1 MIFSCSM
8 ISHYMAD
15 LQEITE
21 IANYKLESGLHDEE
35 IVACQKSV
43 SPPSI
48 TKEETTTAPGCHQ
61 SCALMKSLS
70 SKSRSNSSEKLSTVK
85 NFNELLQE
93 QRRMLNQYKH
103 QESDNTMA
111 GENQNLEEDEGERCI
126 PEWMIKRSSIM
137 NKKSH
142 LKALESNPDE
152 LNKVTL
158 IQDKKCHGDES
169 LVLPEELQ
177 TNFEEDTAQDA
188 IKSLGETNQEAS
200 TSSNLMKEDT
210 VMINDGITMQFMNT
224 NVTNNNQNDATKEDY
239 NVIQNENIES
249 ASNGKLKVTD
259 ETESHVFQINMD
271 AAKIIHVENEN
282 NRIVEN
288 NDWKIEDQTEPEMSN
303 KKLESVK
310 TFNIRIDKDVLG
322 ESEDFDYSS
331 YPDVTEHAK
340 VDVMPDNLVSSTKV
354 NIVHEKTEKTST
366 ESIGVKQTMKPEVA
380 SAEQL
385 SKDLFLILEDD
396 DDEKKI
402 FKTEESLDAELKNQ
416 EESVQSISRNE
427 NDTAKNN
434 DSFLIETTDDTIT
447 NTIGEERAKTRCD
460 DHDETLESLTKSV
473 VKSQLESQNL
483 IDAVKVK
490 QHWTDYT
497 IANKKGEEKAK
508 RTFEDHN
515 ETLESLIISVVKSQ
529 VESQDLTDAVNVNQN
544 WTDDTIANKKGEE
557 KAKRT
562 FEDHDETLECLNKSV
577 VKRQVESQD
586 RIVLIDAVKADQNW
600 TDDTIINKKGEKKAE
615 RTFTNHHETLES
627 FSKSV
632 VISLADSQDCINA
645 VKVDDNW
652 TNDTIA
658 KKKGEE
664 KAERTFEDH
673 EALENSTKS
682 QDLIDAVVVEYSEAN
697 VSSDGS
703 DDLLFPTKGEL
714 IHEITEETEEELEV
728 ISEATKHIGQS
739 GVVKEFYPD
748 SGLTLHTEIQ
758 SDPEKPLEDMQS
770 KGEKHENNETTTF
783 QEDKDSKV
791 YSDSSALTTGT
802 AIAVGA
808 IAASALAL
816 PGLGAGAVV
825 VAAAASGGSAATA
838 MATATGVGSSVSLG
852 SIAAAVASTT
862 TAAIAVKSIG
872 KALTVP
878 EEETYEEPE
887 DSSEELIGDAITIGE
902 TLLPMDDIKEDIE
915 APPAENEEESEVVP
929 EATEHIQQFGVV
941 KEIYPDSGLTLQK
954 EIQSDPKKFQEVP
967 EDMIPEPSI
976 QARNDD
982 LIVTLKEDNDNLDSV
997 AKQSIVEDTLQSA
1010 EDAEAITTLPNNRDI
1025 SDSISHG
1032 TRTRPITNEVEQRSI
1047 SQNNQIST
1055 ATQQDSLPTSVTTTS
1070 KAEES
1075 SSGTEEREGH
1085 EKTDQ
1090 HQDHVLSSV
1099 IMDQIEK
1106 KEHAVSYLEDMN
1118 ETLTEEAIFKVA
1130 PNGLEPEEE
1139 SHKCLDAAGDTER
1152 ISGGGR
1158 RETLANN
1165 DNEKQESTT
1174 TAAGNERWIKE
1185 DSRDFA
1191 DLLSQRRAS
1200 LKPIGD
1206 YSEPAGEEGSS
1217 NRVEGLISTFND
1229 WGHPAGSCVNKEL
1242 DDDRYYFYSHPKC
1255 LN

>member
-1 MIFSCSM
+1 M
-8 ISHYMAD
+8 
-15 LQEITE
+15 
-21 IANYKLESGLHDEE
+21 
-35 IVACQKSV
+35 
-43 SPPSI
+43 
-48 TKEETTTAPGCHQ
+48 
-61 SCALMKSLS
+61 
-70 SKSRSNSSEKLSTVK
+70 
-85 NFNELLQE
+85 
-93 QRRMLNQYKH
+93 
-103 QESDNTMA
+103 
-111 GENQNLEEDEGERCI
+111 
-126 PEWMIKRSSIM
+126 
-137 NKKSH
+137 
-142 LKALESNPDE
+142 
-152 LNKVTL
+152 
-158 IQDKKCHGDES
+158 
-169 LVLPEELQ
+169 
-177 TNFEEDTAQDA
+177 
-188 IKSLGETNQEAS
+188 
-200 TSSNLMKEDT
+200 
-210 VMINDGITMQFMNT
+210 
-224 NVTNNNQNDATKEDY
+224 
-239 NVIQNENIES
+239 
-249 ASNGKLKVTD
+249 
-259 ETESHVFQINMD
+259 
-271 AAKIIHVENEN
+271 
-282 NRIVEN
+282 
-288 NDWKIEDQTEPEMSN
+288 
-303 KKLESVK
+303 
-310 TFNIRIDKDVLG
+310 
-322 ESEDFDYSS
+322 
-331 YPDVTEHAK
+331 
-340 VDVMPDNLVSSTKV
+340 
-354 NIVHEKTEKTST
+354 
-366 ESIGVKQTMKPEVA
+366 
-380 SAEQL
+380 
-385 SKDLFLILEDD
+385 
-396 DDEKKI
+396 
-402 FKTEESLDAELKNQ
+402 
-416 EESVQSISRNE
+416 
-427 NDTAKNN
+427 
-434 DSFLIETTDDTIT
+434 
-447 NTIGEERAKTRCD
+447 
-460 DHDETLESLTKSV
+460 
-473 VKSQLESQNL
+473 
-483 IDAVKVK
+483 
-490 QHWTDYT
+490 
-497 IANKKGEEKAK
+497 
-508 RTFEDHN
+508 
-515 ETLESLIISVVKSQ
+515 
-529 VESQDLTDAVNVNQN
+529 
-544 WTDDTIANKKGEE
+544 
-557 KAKRT
+557 
-562 FEDHDETLECLNKSV
+562 
-577 VKRQVESQD
+577 
-586 RIVLIDAVKADQNW
+586 
-600 TDDTIINKKGEKKAE
+600 
-615 RTFTNHHETLES
+615 
-627 FSKSV
+627 
-632 VISLADSQDCINA
+632 
-645 VKVDDNW
+645 
-652 TNDTIA
+652 
-658 KKKGEE
+658 
-664 KAERTFEDH
+664 
-673 EALENSTKS
+673 
-682 QDLIDAVVVEYSEAN
+682 
-697 VSSDGS
+697 
-703 DDLLFPTKGEL
+703 FPTKGEL

-791 YSDSSALTTGT
+791 FSDSSPLTTGT

-982 LIVTLKEDNDNLDSV
+982 LTVTLKEDNDNLDSV

-1025 SDSISHG
+1025 SDSILHG
-1032 TRTRPITNEVEQRSI
+1032 TRTRQITNEVEQRSI
-1047 SQNNQIST
+1047 SQNNKIST

-1139 SHKCLDAAGDTER
+1139 SYKCLDAAGDTER

-1165 DNEKQESTT
+1165 DNEKQESTTTTT